1 VKFLFQ
7 RIALVKYKTRGD
19 LNTAKI
25 GFPINYF
32 AERDTFLDAWGPID
46 ISPLSQ
52 WGVFNTV
59 LTASHSTNPH
69 KFGEVVFKPVI
80 VHDKAWITTNV
91 TLFNCEIG
99 EGAIVSVGSVVMGR
113 NVPAWTMVEGNPARI
128 IARYDHQQEKW
139 ISQEPEE
146 LERRK

>member
-1 VKFLFQ
+1 M
-7 RIALVKYKTRGD
+7 VKYKTRGD
-19 LNTAKI
+19 LSIDRI
-25 GFPINYF
+25 GFPTNYF
-32 AERDTFLDAWGPID
+32 AARDTFIDAWGPIE

-52 WGVFNTV
+52 WGFFNSV
-59 LTASHSTNPH
+59 ITASHSTNPH

-113 NVPAWTMVEGNPARI
+113 NVPAWTMVEGNPAKI
-128 IARYDHQQEKW
+128 IARYDHELEKW
-139 ISQEPEE
+139 VQQEPEE